1 MATVTDEQITCDYNE
16 AGRVYPEDYTGIFWL
31 HKKITK
37 NLPVKGKF
45 SATDH
50 YDQYGKKWDKD
61 LGLDYF
67 DPSKPSVIHIHGW
80 SKGTITMTSCNFNAI
95 SSNYTKVVA
104 HDKWLPDW
112 NVGIFRWEPFA
123 DDDDLSLCGGVWVPN
138 PRKAEAKIHI
148 GANMQYRNR
157 DGSGFS
163 SLTTT
168 SSLYNKSITEMFV
181 DEYTK
186 IFGST
191 TNQEVR
197 LTSHS
202 IGGQLALSAAALL
215 KKRGNTSIK
224 RIELLDIFF
233 CNGQNDGYTSKP
245 KSSSAMA
252 RANLAIINP
261 NTDPDVA
268 VSWYQ
273 CTNMTD
279 CDIVGSSN
287 TEMKKRVSWQGI
299 RLWYL
304 DGYSQVTLQHS
315 ECISWYYNTKKLVKP
330 LSTYVYTPQ
339 VIQKINVV
347 DKALSANTDTQ
358 IIKQNMYLPKYWI
371 QIYNDT
377 WTINKNDGK
386 KDVAGAD
393 GTNTTQITDDVFWVI
408 KNSFCPDELDLYEYF
423 TYSYSVGEALEIADN
438 LYTNDLGDK

>member
-1 MATVTDEQITCDYNE
+1 
-16 AGRVYPEDYTGIFWL
+16 
-31 HKKITK
+31 
-37 NLPVKGKF
+37 
-45 SATDH
+45 
-50 YDQYGKKWDKD
+50 
-61 LGLDYF
+61 
-67 DPSKPSVIHIHGW
+67 
-80 SKGTITMTSCNFNAI
+80 
-95 SSNYTKVVA
+95 
-104 HDKWLPDW
+104 
-112 NVGIFRWEPFA
+112 
-123 DDDDLSLCGGVWVPN
+123 
-138 PRKAEAKIHI
+138 
-148 GANMQYRNR
+148 
-157 DGSGFS
+157 
-163 SLTTT
+163 
-168 SSLYNKSITEMFV
+168 
-181 DEYTK
+181 
-186 IFGST
+186 
-191 TNQEVR
+191 
-197 LTSHS
+197 
-202 IGGQLALSAAALL
+202 
-215 KKRGNTSIK
+215 
-224 RIELLDIFF
+224 
-233 CNGQNDGYTSKP
+233 
-245 KSSSAMA
+245 MA

-273 CTNMTD
+273 CTNLTD

-330 LSTYVYTPQ
+330 LSAYMYTPP
-339 VIQKINVV
+339 VIQKITNWWGYTYYKTITQEKYTSDNINVV
-347 DKALSANTDTQ
+347 DRALSANTDTQ

-386 KDVAGAD
+386 MDVAGAD